1 MLNLIHWI
9 IVEMTMPEYLYG
21 TALNTTNASVREQSP
36 VWIKKIEDKRGEYSQ
51 FYSWLSDVFSFYLSI
66 LKNTLP
72 TFEDEGVSI
81 EWEELEAQ
89 DDVALMNALQK
100 ATDSILKALDASLI
114 SPETAFNA
122 LKQFITIP
130 EEYET
135 EHKKAIEYIREKNQL
150 EAEGKQMNDGF
161 NQMQTI

>member
-1 MLNLIHWI
+1 MLTSSCIFLTITFI
-9 IVEMTMPEYLYG
+9 
-21 TALNTTNASVREQSP
+21 SC
-36 VWIKKIEDKRGEYSQ
+36 
-51 FYSWLSDVFSFYLSI
+51 VFSFYLSI

-72 TFEDEGVSI
+72 TFDDEGISI

-130 EEYET
+130 EEYEA

-150 EAEGKQMNDGF
+150 EAEGEQLKNTGFSDFANNDA
-161 NQMQTI
+161 